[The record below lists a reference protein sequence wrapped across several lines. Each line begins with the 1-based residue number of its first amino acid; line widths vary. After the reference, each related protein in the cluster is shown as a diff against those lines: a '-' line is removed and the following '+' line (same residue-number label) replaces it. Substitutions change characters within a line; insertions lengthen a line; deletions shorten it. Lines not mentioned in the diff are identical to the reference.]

1 VRAAL
6 IGKWWWIGG
15 SHHGEGGRRND
26 GGQKCDEDRGSSVAD
41 VDERREKEG
50 SV

>member
-1 VRAAL
+1 MVVDRRVSSW
-6 IGKWWWIGG
+6 G
-15 SHHGEGGRRND
+15 GGRRND
-26 GGQKCDEDRGSSVAD
+26 GGQKCDEDHGSSVAG